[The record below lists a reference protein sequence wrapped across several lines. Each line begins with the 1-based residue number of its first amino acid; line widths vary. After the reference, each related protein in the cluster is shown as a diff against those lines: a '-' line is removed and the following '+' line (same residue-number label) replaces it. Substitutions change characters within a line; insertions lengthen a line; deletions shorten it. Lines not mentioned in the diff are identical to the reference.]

1 MEIAFLG
8 SSSSGNSTIMCSDET
23 DILID
28 AGLSARELERRLS
41 ILGKEPGEIDAIL
54 ISHEHS
60 DHCRGAGIFS
70 RKHGIR
76 VMANLPTFAM
86 APIGNVHYSE
96 FATMEPFCV
105 GDLSVNSY
113 PVPHN
118 AAEPVCFTVGDGTH
132 NIGFAT
138 DLGKVTKL
146 IAKALFD
153 QDLIVIEANHDEG
166 MLWNGRYPAF
176 LKKSISSPNGHLSN
190 RDSAKAVTQLI
201 TEKTQA
207 IVLAHL
213 SEDNNTPEK
222 AVREVNSS
230 LARKFIS
237 RKVVSAE
244 RRSITPYISLR

>member
-8 SSSSGNSTIMCSDET
+8 SSSNGNSTIICSDEA

-28 AGLSARELERRLS
+28 AGLSAREIERRLS
-41 ILGKEPGEIDAIL
+41 VLGKDPHEIDTIL

-70 RKHGIR
+70 RKHGVRI
-76 VMANLPTFAM
+76 MANLPTFAM
-86 APIGNVHYSE
+86 APIGDVLFSE
-96 FATMEPFCV
+96 FATMAPFEI
-105 GDLSVNSY
+105 GDLTVNSY

-118 AAEPVCFTVGDGTH
+118 AAEPVCFTVGDGAQS
-132 NIGFAT
+132 IGFAT

-146 IAKALFD
+146 IADALFD
-153 QDLIVIEANHDEG
+153 RDLLVIEANHDEG
-166 MLWNGRYPAF
+166 MLWNGRYPTF
-176 LKKSISSPNGHLSN
+176 LKKRISSANGHLSN
-190 RDSAKAVTQLI
+190 RDSARAVTRLV

-207 IVLAHL
+207 VVLAHL

-222 AVREVNSS
+222 AVHEVNSS

-237 RKVVSAE
+237 KNVVSAE
-244 RRSITPYISLR
+244 RRSITPYVSLR

>member
-8 SSSSGNSTIMCSDET
+8 SSSSGNSTLICSDET
-23 DILID
+23 NILID
-28 AGLSARELERRLS
+28 AGLSARAIEQRLS
-41 ILGKEPGEIDAIL
+41 ILGKEPGDIDAVL

-70 RKHGIR
+70 RKHGVK

-86 APIGNVHYSE
+86 APIGNVLYSE
-96 FATMEPFCV
+96 FATMEPFSL
-105 GDLSVNSY
+105 GNLTVNSY

-118 AAEPVCFTVGDGTH
+118 AAEPVCFTVGDGKH

-138 DLGKVTKL
+138 DLGRVTEL

-153 QDLIVIEANHDEG
+153 RDLLVIEANHDEG
-166 MLWNGRYPAF
+166 MLWNGRYPVF

-190 RDSAKAVTQLI
+190 RDSAKAVTKLV

-207 IVLAHL
+207 VVLAHL
-213 SEDNNTPEK
+213 SENNNTPEK
-222 AVREVNSS
+222 AVHEVNSH
-230 LARKFIS
+230 LARKFVS
-237 RKVVSAE
+237 KKVISAE

>member
-8 SSSSGNSTIMCSDET
+8 SSSSGNSTLICSDET

-28 AGLSARELERRLS
+28 AGLSARAIEHGLS
-41 ILGKEPGEIDAIL
+41 ILGKEPRDIDAVL

-60 DHCRGAGIFS
+60 DHCRGAGILS
-70 RKHGIR
+70 RKYGVK

-86 APIGNVHYSE
+86 APIGNVLYSE
-96 FATMEPFCV
+96 FATMTPFAI
-105 GDLSVNSY
+105 GDLTVNSY

-118 AAEPVCFTVGDGTH
+118 AAEPVCFTVDDGTH
-132 NIGFAT
+132 DMGFAT
-138 DLGKVTKL
+138 DLGKVTAL

-153 QDLIVIEANHDEG
+153 RNLLVIEANHDEE

-190 RDSAKAVTQLI
+190 RDSAKAATELV

-207 IVLAHL
+207 VVLAHL

-222 AVREVNSS
+222 AAHEVRSH
-230 LARKFIS
+230 LARKCVS
-237 RKVVSAE
+237 KKVISAE